1 MNGDVKGSYA
11 KGNAVH
17 EAFARVVAVHA
28 VKYMLIEENVGWRV
42 KSHNIF
48 LEDGI
53 ETNIVIKNNLM
64 ISSLT
69 HFGMLQT
76 DITAASYW

>member
-1 MNGDVKGSYA
+1 MHFHMNGDLSESYT

-17 EAFARVVAVHA
+17 DAYARVVAAHA
-28 VKYMLIEENVGWRV
+28 VHYLLIDSNVGYRV

-53 ETNIVIKNNLM
+53 ETHNVI
-64 ISSLT
+64 
-69 HFGMLQT
+69 
-76 DITAASYW
+76 

>member
-17 EAFARVVAVHA
+17 QGFARVVAAHA
-28 VKYMLIEENVGWRV
+28 VKYLLIEGNVGWRV

-48 LEDGI
+48 LEDGV
-53 ETNIVIKNNLM
+53 ETYIVIKNNLM

-69 HFGMLQT
+69 HFGML
-76 DITAASYW
+76 